1 MDTILAYCDL
11 NYKQKQAALKAMK
24 IIVDTREQKNNDLL
38 LSFSTMG
45 IGYIEK
51 ALSFGDY
58 SYMVVANGE
67 NGLPHDISMAKSLA
81 IERKA
86 SLDEMSGNFTV
97 GRERF
102 EREMIRGVDSQL
114 YLLIENASISD
125 IYEHRYKS
133 QMTEKSFMATLLT
146 WRQRYGFQ
154 VEFVSKSLFTRH
166 VANICYYHLKA
177 QLCC

>member
-1 MDTILAYCDL
+1 MNSPLSYCDL
-11 NYKQKQAALKAMK
+11 CYKQKQSVLKSMH
-24 IIVDTREQKNNDLL
+24 IIVDTREKKNLDITESLRIMKIP
-38 LSFSTMG
+38 F
-45 IGYIEK
+45 IER
-51 ALSFGDY
+51 ALTYGDY
-58 SYMVVANGE
+58 SYMVVATPE

-125 IYEHRYKS
+125 IYEHHYKS
-133 QMTEKSFMATLLT
+133 QMTEKSFM
-146 WRQRYGFQ
+146 FMMP
-154 VEFVSKSLFTRH
+154 
-166 VANICYYHLKA
+166 LKIT
-177 QLCC
+177 